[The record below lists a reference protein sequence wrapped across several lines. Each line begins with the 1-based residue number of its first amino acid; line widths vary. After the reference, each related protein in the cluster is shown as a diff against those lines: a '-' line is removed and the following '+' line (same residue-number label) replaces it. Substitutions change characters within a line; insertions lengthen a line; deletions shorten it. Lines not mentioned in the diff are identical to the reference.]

1 MMMDLRTIS
10 RFLAVAEL
18 GSLNKAAQRLNLS
31 QPALSKSIQLLEM
44 ALGVP
49 LLDRGPRGITL
60 TSFGETVFEHARRIS
75 AETRKMESD
84 IEAIRTLGSGE
95 INVGAPLGPDSR
107 TLAFAILRLVTDN
120 RRITINIA
128 NGTRSDL
135 IRPLLLGDLDF
146 LIATLFEPEDTP
158 PDIEQSELYLD
169 SMILAVRA
177 GHPILHE
184 HDIELLELVNYPWVV
199 LSGNRDLE
207 GALRK
212 LVDVEF
218 KKSLLRSGS
227 PMFVKNIL
235 QRSDFIGLV
244 RQDSV
249 RIELESGTLVEIDI
263 SAKVDLAAM
272 VPPQKVGLIF
282 RSDVSI
288 PMASQA
294 LIKEIIQATR
304 SDVSTVLNML

>member
-1 MMMDLRTIS
+1 MDLRSIS

-31 QPALSKSIQLLEM
+31 QPALSKSIQLLEY
-44 ALGVP
+44 AFGVP

-60 TSFGETVFEHARRIS
+60 TSFGKTVFDHARRIS
-75 AETRKMESD
+75 AEMRKMESD

-146 LIATLFEPEDTP
+146 LIATLFDPDDMP

-169 SMILAVRA
+169 SMVLVVRA
-177 GHPILHE
+177 GHPIF
-184 HDIELLELVNYPWVV
+184 DGGQLELEELVRYPWVV
-199 LSGNRDLE
+199 LTGNRDLE

-212 LVDVEF
+212 LIEVEF

-235 QRSDFIGLV
+235 LRSDFIGLV

-249 RIELESGTLVEIDI
+249 RMELEGGTLVEIDV
-263 SAKVDLAAM
+263 SDKVNLQEL

-294 LIKEIIQATR
+294 LIQEIIHATR
-304 SDVSTVLNML
+304 SDIGTVLKTL